1 MPSDQSVKR
10 LKSEPDLQMLL
21 GLEWQ
26 MLLGLEWQMLL
37 GLEWQMLLGLE
48 WQMLLGLITK
58 TSFYQT
64 LYT

>member
-21 GLEWQ
+21 GLGLQ
-26 MLLGLEWQMLL
+26 MLLGLGLQMLL
-37 GLEWQMLLGLE
+37 GLGLQMLLGLGL
-48 WQMLLGLITK
+48 QMLLGLITK